1 MLNKL
6 AFTTSLI
13 TLILGIQAIAT
24 SPARAEFLAE
34 FTPQQEIEPT
44 TNQAGEVQQ
53 LQRQQTQI
61 QQEIESIEQN
71 LEVEESQAIADRET
85 IRELQAQ
92 KAKLIAQQ
100 KELAQQID
108 ANQGE
113 VETSQKKV
121 PKPAM
126 VIGVLTFSAIATSSL
141 LTGKQEQEVTHSRH

>member
-1 MLNKL
+1 MLSKL
-6 AFTTSLI
+6 AFTTSCI

-24 SPARAEFLAE
+24 SPARAEFIAE
-34 FTPQQEIEPT
+34 FTPPQEIEQNT
-44 TNQAGEVQQ
+44 DQAGGIQK

-61 QQEIESIEQN
+61 KQEIESLEQN

-92 KAKLIAQQ
+92 KVELIAQQ
-100 KELAQQID
+100 KELAQQIE

-113 VETSQKKV
+113 EEANKRKV

-141 LTGKQEQEVTHSRH
+141 LRSKQQREV